1 MVKKYREVAVFLL
14 LVVWLLWAIDFSFV
28 EMFDSFTD
36 SEFSF
41 LQLVVSP
48 FVGLFMLVFVLVG
61 WVQACAIAGLFAH
74 VLLFVLGARP
84 SSAPFSDF
92 FHSKNGESVF
102 IWSAVF
108 TLIFLTLLKL

>member
-28 EMFDSFTD
+28 EMFDFFMD
-36 SEFSF
+36 SDVPF
-41 LQLVVSP
+41 LYRVVSP

-92 FHSKNGESVF
+92 LHSKNGESVF